1 MIKKRLRVAPGS
13 VLPAIAAIAA
23 LITAAAFVFNLWVS
37 SSQYELLR
45 IDQVTTGDALYG
57 ERIGWLMMLGGM
69 ALMIPLCF
77 AAKKEIRLLAVPALV
92 YAAGMVVSELPH
104 ISDGSIKTEGW
115 ILVIGVAV
123 FAILFVL
130 TLLSVIKLKEP
141 VIILG
146 LFAIAGVAVL
156 TLLQREPFIV
166 TRATWPDQG
175 AACLSLSK
183 LLQTVGFFL
192 TSLLIAMSLDSAY
205 STELAGVRKD
215 EQERKSDRPKER
227 PTSKK
232 AESSSKK
239 DSDESD
245 GGTINWA
252 LLRPA
257 GTQPP
262 KKTPVPEPE
271 ELDTPDAPAE
281 TAEAAPLEESLDET
295 NRRIAEE
302 IAQGPTFEEE
312 MQLLDEIEK
321 NNDTAAPVEEF
332 AADYDRN
339 ESEPAETA
347 ETESGEPKREKS
359 LVELLAERG
368 LLNREGNLPSGTV
381 IPAPKAAEVAEE
393 TAEDVAQ
400 AAESFTETAGDIET
414 AAETTLDAA
423 DDLFGEL
430 SAAAEVTETVE
441 EAAAETAETVAAANE
456 SAAEF
461 ADDAAESILDEV
473 SDSEPKAETQFGKK
487 RPTAKAVYEEPKD
500 TSEEDT
506 GDDTFSA
513 KGKFGK
519 KSGRVSEAAEKVA
532 SDEPVLTVPVTPIT
546 GSRLQKVLKE
556 EVVTD
561 REQKLMSR
569 RRVSIFAIIG
579 MCLSAA
585 SLVIGVLTTF
595 KVISIPQLQDE
606 KMCFMFLGLGLIMF
620 LVFGTRLTYK
630 EYYTKTVLNERKVVH
645 EENNWEE
652 YVANRLEEDEKNI
665 ATLAQNYMRMTEMY
679 GRLLETTAELTDSVK
694 KLSMRK
700 QASLEVSD
708 EVPVERAA
716 EEPTEATAEAFS
728 EEAPETERFAD
739 FAFAPAEP
747 EHAAYE
753 PSAYEDLSYDEPAYE
768 EPKFEEAAAEVEE
781 AVAEVEETV
790 AEEVAEA
797 TEEVAE
803 AVGETEEAAAE
814 IAEEFTEQ
822 AAEAAEQAEEVAEQA
837 AEAAERAE
845 EVAEQA
851 AEATEQAEE
860 VVEQVEETVKQAS
873 SEPTSAN
880 ESIISALF
888 ANIGKK
894 KVIQDEEPEKT
905 ETVERVEEAVSE
917 TAETVTEVAEE
928 AAEEVKVEEPAEE
941 PVKAAEPEP
950 EPEPVHQ
957 GSYNDFL
964 ISTLF
969 GRRKPVKK
977 VEEPVEEVVEKAAEA
992 VQETAAET
1000 VEEATEEVAEAT
1012 EEITEATEEI
1022 TEAAEEIT
1030 EAAEETV
1037 AEATAEVAEA
1047 TEEITEAAEEI
1058 TEAAEETVEEATEE
1072 VAKATEEITETAEE
1086 ITEAAEE
1093 TVAEATEEVAEAT
1106 EEITEETEAFSEE
1119 AAEATEEISESAEEI
1134 TEAAEETVEEATEEV
1149 AEAAE
1154 EAVAEAEDASRGF
1167 VQKELLNPWLPEEL
1181 ITDSQV
1187 GKAAETAEE
1196 TVEDSV
1202 WNVTEEAAEAAK
1214 AAVDFSSDSEPVKP
1228 TFGAFGYGM
1237 TLADEETENTPE
1249 TMTLQFSGNSTQT
1262 TMFGED
1268 AINGGYEDNPFFET
1282 PTEEV
1287 PEVTDA
1293 AEEIAEAL
1301 PETEAEAFGEEIAE
1315 ELPETETFGEEI
1327 AEELPET
1334 EAFGEEIAE
1343 ELPETEAFGEEAALP
1358 ETDSFAAAIAEL
1370 NGAVEAVG
1378 DTLGEAA
1385 AEAEETIADN
1395 AEAVKEAVAET
1406 AETVAEAK
1414 PEAEAEPAEAPKEER
1429 KPTFYRKSIYDDD
1442 IMGDDT
1448 TSEGMPKVNIPEDVT
1463 NGADKKDEGIIE
1475 GFVMPTFRGFTYSD
1489 DYEPSQDDTEE
1500 KLYSGT
1506 YKMKSFLSRKTAQDE
1521 QMNQYLY
1528 SDDDDEF
1535 GLGDKT
1541 DDGSIYHGSEVP
1553 EMPIPETEEVVEAD
1567 DMFAEPELPMSEAE
1581 FEEPALPET
1590 HEWDTAEDDWNTP
1603 SIGWEPPKPEPE
1615 APKAPATPEDER
1627 AKLEAR
1633 RKMLQEKLDL
1643 IRKKNQET
1651 QFDDLSDLD
1660 DEGVFFHN
1668 DKK

>member
-45 IDQVTTGDALYG
+45 IDQVTAGDALYG

-339 ESEPAETA
+339 ESESAETA

-423 DDLFGEL
+423 DDLSGEL

-441 EAAAETAETVAAANE
+441 EAAAETAGTVAAANE
-456 SAAEF
+456 TAAEF

-679 GRLLETTAELTDSVK
+679 GRLLETTTELTDSVK

-716 EEPTEATAEAFS
+716 EESTEAPAEAFS

-822 AAEAAEQAEEVAEQA
+822 AAEAAEQTEEV
-837 AEAAERAE
+837 
-845 EVAEQA
+845 VEQA

-905 ETVERVEEAVSE
+905 ETVEKVEEAVSE
-917 TAETVTEVAEE
+917 TAETVTEVEE
-928 AAEEVKVEEPAEE
+928 AAAEEVKVEEAAEE

-992 VQETAAET
+992 VQETAAEN

-1022 TEAAEEIT
+1022 TEAAE
-1030 EAAEETV
+1030 
-1037 AEATAEVAEA
+1037 
-1047 TEEITEAAEEI
+1047 
-1058 TEAAEETVEEATEE
+1058 
-1072 VAKATEEITETAEE
+1072 K

-1154 EAVAEAEDASRGF
+1154 EAGAEAEDASRGF

-1343 ELPETEAFGEEAALP
+1343 ELPDTEAFGEEAALP

-1370 NGAVEAVG
+1370 NGAVEAAG

-1541 DDGSIYHGSEVP
+1541 DDGSIYHGAEVP